1 MPPEYI
7 IGYVMLAAIVVL
19 GSGFIFT
26 ALAARKGPDDYEPIH
41 RAGYAVRRYWFVGLM
56 CVGLTAFGFT
66 LPHMPNPLFRKPN
79 PNNAMVVDVTGQ
91 QWNWSLCPQ
100 NQACPATPAKVPVNQ
115 TVEFNV
121 TSLDVNHGFGIFDP
135 NGNIV
140 GQVQAM
146 PGYINHLFFKFSK
159 PGTYTI
165 RCLELCGLYHTA
177 MVSTLVVTPAGG

>member
-19 GSGFIFT
+19 GAGFIYT
-26 ALAARKGPDDYEPIH
+26 ALAARKGPDDYERIH
-41 RAGYAVRRYWFVGLM
+41 HTGYVVRKYWFVSLM
-56 CVGLTAFGFT
+56 CLGFIAFGFT
-66 LPHMPNPLFRKPN
+66 LPHMPNAMFRKP
-79 PNNAMVVDVTGQ
+79 AGKSMVVNVTGQ
-91 QWNWSLCPQ
+91 QWAWNINPGTI
-100 NQACPATPAKVPVNQ
+100 PAGQ
-115 TVEFNV
+115 SVEFRV
-121 TSLDVNHGFGIFDP
+121 TSHDVNHGFGIFDS

-146 PGYINHLFFKFSK
+146 PGFTNDLYFTFKK

-177 MVSTLVVTPAGG
+177 MVSSITVTPAGG